1 MHLPSEHSLHARL
14 LIMVAKHE
22 HRGRNTMNS
31 VNSTD
36 VAVIVWDGWDVA
48 MLGIMC
54 IIIVIA
60 CKFRPGRGGV
70 FRAAST

>member
-1 MHLPSEHSLHARL
+1 MNTA
-14 LIMVAKHE
+14 
-22 HRGRNTMNS
+22 GGTMNS

-36 VAVIVWDGWDVA
+36 VAVIVWDGWDVL

-60 CKFRPGRGGV
+60 CHDVMTRV
-70 FRAAST
+70 